1 MSEKIRFPSGATVG
15 QVKKDAKTIKRER
28 NIPHHEALNIAA
40 RKHGLDIGWGEA
52 QAALGNRH
60 PLVTLT
66 YQCELVLPL
75 TAQRPLGVILGPT
88 GCDKYAI
95 AAEICF
101 NLLNAG
107 GSVVNLIPDFK
118 SYSTI
123 PGYIAD
129 AMGMSSSKV
138 GGFSSQAV
146 QAKKR
151 VADLFADIAPT
162 PGTLIV
168 MDEPQTLDDFF
179 TESICNACINWQV
192 GFLCLV
198 QDGSATTSVSKD
210 RVSMI
215 IDASEL
221 QGVSR
226 SVSLQHWEGKNAWQ
240 SLLLPTGGK
249 SHLFDRFTIKGTG
262 KA

>member
-1 MSEKIRFPSGATVG
+1 MSQNIRFPSGATIG
-15 QVKKDAKTIKRER
+15 QVKKDAKTIKREQ
-28 NIPHHEALNIAA
+28 NIPHYEALNLAA
-40 RKHGLDIGWGEA
+40 HNHGLDIGWGEA
-52 QAALGNRH
+52 LASLRDH
-60 PLVTLT
+60 HILVKLT

-75 TAQRPLGVILGPT
+75 TGERPLGVIVGPT

-101 NLLNAG
+101 NHLNAG

-118 SYSTI
+118 GYSTI

-138 GGFSSQAV
+138 GGFTSQAV

-151 VADLFADIAPT
+151 VTDLFADIAPA

-168 MDEPQTLDDFF
+168 MDEPQTLADFF
-179 TESICNACINWQV
+179 TESICNACLNWQV
-192 GFLCLV
+192 GFLCLF
-198 QDGSATTSVSKD
+198 QDLAATTSLSKD

-221 QGVSR
+221 EGVSR

-240 SLLLPTGGK
+240 SLLLPTGRK